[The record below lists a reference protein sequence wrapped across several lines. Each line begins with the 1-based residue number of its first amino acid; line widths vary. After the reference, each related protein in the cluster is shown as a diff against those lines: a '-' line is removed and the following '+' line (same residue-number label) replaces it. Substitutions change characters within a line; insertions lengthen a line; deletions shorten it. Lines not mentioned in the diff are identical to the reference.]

1 MKVLQNVQYP
11 CYNVVINSGSNCHGY
26 GQLLSG
32 DRLPFGPALSAPAGG
47 EFQDKTVNIHS

>member
-1 MKVLQNVQYP
+1 MVMV
-11 CYNVVINSGSNCHGY
+11 NSY
-26 GQLLSG
+26 QG